1 MISRCVWLPDQLGLG
16 LSLKVRYR
24 GLAKNTARI
33 VTLLARSKLWR
44 ARRKRMQAV
53 G

>member
-1 MISRCVWLPDQLGLG
+1 MISRGVWLPDQLGLG
-16 LSLKVRYR
+16 LNLKVRYR

-33 VTLLARSKLWR
+33 VTLLAR
-44 ARRKRMQAV
+44 RKRMQAV